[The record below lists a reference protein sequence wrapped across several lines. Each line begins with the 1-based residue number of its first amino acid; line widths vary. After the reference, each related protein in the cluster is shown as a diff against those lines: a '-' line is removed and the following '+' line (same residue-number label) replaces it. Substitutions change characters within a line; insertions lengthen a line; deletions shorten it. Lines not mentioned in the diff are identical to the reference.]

1 MRRERR
7 RGKEGEGE
15 VRERGKRGKE
25 GEGEVV
31 GMLTA
36 NILWT
41 YLPVSSELC
50 HCREVQAWC

>member
-1 MRRERR
+1 MRERE
-7 RGKEGEGE
+7 GKEEGKGGEGEGGGE
-15 VRERGKRGKE
+15 GKE